1 MGKFIFQM
9 DRHREEFRKRKV
21 NISICMWIS
30 IGNHMK
36 GMLLF
41 EFGSKQFDEL
51 FLKVHIIVVLVDESY
66 FGNKK
71 SKIQFIFVIFPI
83 PIKCN

>member
-1 MGKFIFQM
+1 
-9 DRHREEFRKRKV
+9 
-21 NISICMWIS
+21 MWIS

-51 FLKVHIIVVLVDESY
+51 LLKVHIIIVLGDESY

-71 SKIQFIFVIFPI
+71 SKIKFIFVILPI